1 MKLKSKYKDPSWLQE
16 ELSKGK
22 SIQQVANEC
31 EVSYTIIY
39 NLIRKFGLSF
49 EKQTEKNYKINK
61 EWLLLRLKEGKT
73 QKEIAQE
80 LNTNYETLRRI
91 LKRNGVY
98 ETFLLEAKKR
108 KKERLYVIDKKEF
121 ISILKTYGIDYTK
134 KHYGLDTGMWN
145 KYVKKYQLIR
155 LVQSIENH
163 EQTQRFTSQIKE
175 RLDKK
180 MSVQRIA
187 DELGKK
193 NYQIGYFIR
202 KNNLKI
208 GGNI

>member
-1 MKLKSKYKDPSWLQE
+1 
-16 ELSKGK
+16 
-22 SIQQVANEC
+22 
-31 EVSYTIIY
+31 
-39 NLIRKFGLSF
+39 
-49 EKQTEKNYKINK
+49 
-61 EWLLLRLKEGKT
+61 
-73 QKEIAQE
+73 
-80 LNTNYETLRRI
+80 
-91 LKRNGVY
+91 
-98 ETFLLEAKKR
+98 
-108 KKERLYVIDKKEF
+108 
-121 ISILKTYGIDYTK
+121 
-134 KHYGLDTGMWN
+134 MWN